1 MKAPSVSPPSV
12 RSSLADSSQ
21 PTARSS
27 HGLPSAPSE
36 PGPFPANW
44 PVVDSLRLMLT
55 LIAALAL
62 PAGAMAE
69 SIEGHA
75 IMVLDGDTFE
85 FRDRACTITRVRLS
99 QIDAP
104 EKHQAFNQAS
114 KQSLTEL
121 VQGKTVRVEISG
133 TGRQGG
139 WIGTVWLGDVDI
151 NLEQVKRGMAWAS
164 AKPST
169 DSRYFDAEKDAR
181 LARRGI
187 WSEDGAVPPWEYRN
201 LEIRWRE

>member
-1 MKAPSVSPPSV
+1 MRAPSVSPESTL
-12 RSSLADSSQ
+12 SCL
-21 PTARSS
+21 
-27 HGLPSAPSE
+27 GLPSTPSK
-36 PGPFPANW
+36 PDPSTANR
-44 PVVDSLRLMLT
+44 PVVDSLRPMLT
-55 LIAALAL
+55 LLAALAL

-75 IMVLDGDTFE
+75 ISVLDGDTFE
-85 FRDRACTITRVRLS
+85 LQDTVHAIQRIRLS

-114 KQSLTEL
+114 KHSLTEL
-121 VQGKTVRVEISG
+121 VQGKAVRAEISG

>member
-1 MKAPSVSPPSV
+1 
-12 RSSLADSSQ
+12 
-21 PTARSS
+21 
-27 HGLPSAPSE
+27 
-36 PGPFPANW
+36 
-44 PVVDSLRLMLT
+44 MLN
-55 LIAALAL
+55 LLAALAL

-75 IMVLDGDTFE
+75 IEVLDGDTVE
-85 FRDRACTITRVRLS
+85 LQDTAHAIQRVRLS

-114 KQSLTEL
+114 KHSLTEL

-164 AKPST
+164 VKPTT
-169 DSRYFDAEKDAR
+169 DPRYFDAEKDAR

-187 WSEDGAVPPWEYRN
+187 WSQDGAVPPWEYRN

>member
-1 MKAPSVSPPSV
+1 
-12 RSSLADSSQ
+12 
-21 PTARSS
+21 
-27 HGLPSAPSE
+27 
-36 PGPFPANW
+36 
-44 PVVDSLRLMLT
+44 MLT
-55 LIAALAL
+55 LVAALAL
-62 PAGAMAE
+62 PAEAMAE
-69 SIEGHA
+69 SLEGQA
-75 IMVLDGDTFE
+75 MAVLDGDTFE
-85 FRDRACTITRVRLS
+85 FRNSAHAIQRVRLS

-121 VQGKTVRVEISG
+121 VQGKAVRVEISG

-139 WIGTVWLGDVDI
+139 WIGTVWLGDVNI

-169 DSRYFDAEKDAR
+169 DPRYFDAEKDAR
-181 LARRGI
+181 LARQGI
-187 WSEDGAVPPWEYRN
+187 WSQDGAVPPWEYRN

>member
-1 MKAPSVSPPSV
+1 
-12 RSSLADSSQ
+12 
-21 PTARSS
+21 
-27 HGLPSAPSE
+27 
-36 PGPFPANW
+36 
-44 PVVDSLRLMLT
+44 MLT
-55 LIAALAL
+55 LIAALAQ

-69 SIEGHA
+69 SLEGHA
-75 IMVLDGDTFE
+75 IAVLDGDTVE
-85 FRDRACTITRVRLS
+85 LQDTAHAIQRVRLS

-114 KQSLTEL
+114 KHSLTEL

-164 AKPST
+164 VKPTT
-169 DSRYFDAEKDAR
+169 DPR
-181 LARRGI
+181 
-187 WSEDGAVPPWEYRN
+187 
-201 LEIRWRE
+201 

>member
-1 MKAPSVSPPSV
+1 
-12 RSSLADSSQ
+12 
-21 PTARSS
+21 
-27 HGLPSAPSE
+27 
-36 PGPFPANW
+36 
-44 PVVDSLRLMLT
+44 MLT
-55 LIAALAL
+55 LLAALAL

-75 IMVLDGDTFE
+75 IAVLDGDTFE
-85 FRDRACTITRVRLS
+85 FRDAADTITRVRLS

-114 KQSLTEL
+114 NHSLTEL
-121 VQGKTVRVEISG
+121 IQGKAVRVEISG

-139 WIGTVWLGDVDI
+139 CIGTVWLGDVDI